1 MATPS
6 RQPDPEPDPV
16 DPANSGNAGD
26 TTSDSPQAP
35 KDSAPTPDME
45 KSRPQDAATGTA
57 PLIEDRQDTGGNKRQ
72 INAARMEVR
81 LRRIALLGLVLVPL
95 VYFIVQSL
103 R

>member
-6 RQPDPEPDPV
+6 RQPDPESDPV
-16 DPANSGNAGD
+16 NPANSGHAGD
-26 TTSDSPQAP
+26 TTSQPDQA
-35 KDSAPTPDME
+35 PDME
-45 KSRPQDAATGTA
+45 KSRPQDSATGTA
-57 PLIEDRQDTGGNKRQ
+57 PLIEDRKDDGGNKRQ

-95 VYFIVQSL
+95 LYFIVQSL

>member
-16 DPANSGNAGD
+16 DPARSGNL
-26 TTSDSPQAP
+26 SPESRQEP
-35 KDSAPTPDME
+35 GTE
-45 KSRPQDAATGTA
+45 KSRPQDSATGTA
-57 PLIEDRQDTGGNKRQ
+57 PLIEDRKDDGGNRRQ
-72 INAARMEVR
+72 MNAARMEVR
-81 LRRIALLGLVLVPL
+81 VRRIALLLLVLVPL

>member
-1 MATPS
+1 MATSPQ
-6 RQPDPEPDPV
+6 QPGPDPDPV
-16 DPANSGNAGD
+16 GPAGTGDAGD
-26 TTSDSPQAP
+26 TTPRSDQ
-35 KDSAPTPDME
+35 TPDRE
-45 KSRPQDAATGTA
+45 KSRPQEPATGTA

>member
-1 MATPS
+1 MATSPQ
-6 RQPDPEPDPV
+6 QPGPDPDPV
-16 DPANSGNAGD
+16 GPASTGDAGD
-26 TTSDSPQAP
+26 TTPRSDQ
-35 KDSAPTPDME
+35 TPGRE
-45 KSRPQDAATGTA
+45 KSRPQESATGTA

>member
-6 RQPDPEPDPV
+6 RQPDSEPDPV
-16 DPANSGNAGD
+16 VPASTGDAGD
-26 TTSDSPQAP
+26 LGPESQQEPGT
-35 KDSAPTPDME
+35 E
-45 KSRPQDAATGTA
+45 KSRPQDSATGTA
-57 PLIEDRQDTGGNKRQ
+57 PLIEDRKGDGGNKRQ

-81 LRRIALLGLVLVPL
+81 VRRIALLLLVLVPL

>member
-1 MATPS
+1 MATPP
-6 RQPDPEPDPV
+6 RQPDQEPDPA
-16 DPANSGNAGD
+16 DPTRAQD
-26 TTSDSPQAP
+26 TPPAPDRGPDRDPQRDP
-35 KDSAPTPDME
+35 GTE

-57 PLIEDRQDTGGNKRQ
+57 PLIEDRKDNGGNKRQ

-95 VYFIVQSL
+95 LYFIVQSL